1 MIIHLPINSDL
12 SENIQYNNPEIP
24 AYIRKGILSVYPN
37 YSAVSHWHDELEFIV
52 ILEGSMTYDVNG
64 EFVTLEKGQGIFVN
78 SQNFHYGF
86 SKSKQECIFNI
97 VLLHPSLLSHNP
109 FITSEYLQ
117 PLLSNQALPY
127 QKFTPT
133 IGWQNQIILSLTD
146 LYHIYQK
153 REDPFALISH
163 FAEVMGILA
172 NHSHSSQKDTATDNN
187 FQSLL
192 CMVEY
197 IRQHYAEK
205 LSLNTIAM
213 SGSCCKTKCS
223 DLFQQ
228 YLHVSPGKYVIDYR
242 LEKSIELLLESNQSI
257 TEIAYNMGFSSPS
270 HYCDTFRKHYG
281 LTPKEYQKRSK

>member
-146 LYHIYQK
+146 LYHIY
-153 REDPFALISH
+153 
-163 FAEVMGILA
+163 
-172 NHSHSSQKDTATDNN
+172 
-187 FQSLL
+187 
-192 CMVEY
+192 
-197 IRQHYAEK
+197 
-205 LSLNTIAM
+205 
-213 SGSCCKTKCS
+213 
-223 DLFQQ
+223 
-228 YLHVSPGKYVIDYR
+228 
-242 LEKSIELLLESNQSI
+242 
-257 TEIAYNMGFSSPS
+257 
-270 HYCDTFRKHYG
+270 
-281 LTPKEYQKRSK
+281 